1 MSLVTFKAAKNSKYN
16 SKMNADG
23 TAMVKTE
30 ALGLLLLADT
40 SFGDG
45 GSLRNGLAPFVQEG
59 LLER

>member
-1 MSLVTFKAAKNSKYN
+1 MTFKAAKNSKHN
-16 SKMNADG
+16 SKMNSDG
-23 TAMVKTE
+23 AAMVKTA

-45 GSLRNGLAPFVQEG
+45 GSLRNGLAPLVQEG